1 MHITKRED
9 NFIITHESGVLLIS
23 QDDMVILKTL
33 VDSALDE
40 ADDISRDILELMNN
54 LSGRRFSSGKD
65 KIARLAKHFTKDQI
79 EGVIYHKAQTWLND
93 DKMSQY
99 FRPATI
105 FKNKPSFEAYVDDSV
120 NFWSEHVRRNK

>member
-1 MHITKRED
+1 MHITKRD
-9 NFIITHESGVLLIS
+9 NQFVITHNSGVLLIS
-23 QDDMVILKTL
+23 QDDLVQLKTL

-40 ADDISRDILELMNN
+40 ADDISREILELMNN
-54 LSGRRFSSGKD
+54 LSGRRFASGRD
-65 KIARLAKHFTKDQI
+65 KRARLAKHFTKDQI

-93 DKMSQY
+93 EKMSQY

-120 NFWSEHVRRNK
+120 NYWTEHVRRSK

>member
-1 MHITKRED
+1 L
-9 NFIITHESGVLLIS
+9 V
-23 QDDMVILKTL
+23 QLKTL

-40 ADDISRDILELMNN
+40 ADDISREILELMNN
-54 LSGRRFSSGKD
+54 LSGRRFASGRD

-93 DKMSQY
+93 EKMSQY

-120 NFWSEHVRRNK
+120 NYWTEHVRRSK

>member
-1 MHITKRED
+1 LVR
-9 NFIITHESGVLLIS
+9 
-23 QDDMVILKTL
+23 LKTL

-40 ADDISRDILELMNN
+40 SDDISRDILELMNN
-54 LSGRRFSSGKD
+54 LSGRNFSSGKD

-79 EGVIYHKAQTWLND
+79 EGVVYHKAQTWLND

-120 NFWSEHVRRNK
+120 NYWSEHVRRNK